1 MSAFRIRVR
10 NPSGLHARPAAAF
23 VRAAGGFDAE
33 VTVRNVDRD
42 KGPVSARSLIGVM
55 GLGVSSGME
64 IEVGAEGPQAD
75 EALAA
80 IRAAIEAGLGET
92 LAEPGG
98 APGPDPGG

>member
-1 MSAFRIRVR
+1 MTTIRIRVL

-23 VRAAGGFDAE
+23 VRAAGAFDAT

-42 KGPVSARSLIGVM
+42 KGPVNARSALAVM

-64 IEVGAEGPQAD
+64 IEVSAEGPQTE

-80 IRAAIEAGLGET
+80 IRAAIDEGLGEPPE
-92 LAEPGG
+92 AGAGG
-98 APGPDPGG
+98 